1 MTTTERTEEFL
12 GHIDDGRDWAATRMG
27 LDVLAEHG
35 VAGLIQDLLVPVQHE
50 SGRRWQATDYTVADE
65 HAVTGLVDE
74 LLGAASTTIDR
85 PDEDSPTI
93 VMVCAEAEWHA
104 SAARMA
110 ALQLR
115 ERGVDVRFLGA
126 SVPATELETHLR
138 RTAPRA
144 LVVSCTMSS
153 ALVGA
158 AAMTAVAHRVGVPV
172 VLGGAAFAAS
182 PDAGE
187 AIGGDAVAAAADDV
201 PGLLRGW
208 LEVSRPVRGA
218 LPGDDPTGERAV
230 FAPTRRRLVQAV
242 IEGTPG
248 PFRPEDE
255 LEVEVLLATLDAA
268 LLLDD
273 VEVLV
278 GHMQW
283 LGERESV
290 GRLLPL
296 PMEQVVDLLS
306 RSLPSGLTTSRRFL
320 TAAAEHVRA
329 S

>member
-1 MTTTERTEEFL
+1 MTTTTLAEEFL
-12 GHIDDGRDWAATRMG
+12 GHIDDERDWAATRLG
-27 LDVLAEHG
+27 LDVLEDRG
-35 VAGLIQDLLVPVQHE
+35 VAGLVHDLLVPVQLE
-50 SGRRWQATDYTVADE
+50 SGRRWQATAYSVADE
-65 HAVTGLVDE
+65 HQVTGLVDE
-74 LLGAASTTIDR
+74 LLGAASTTLPR

-93 VMVCAEAEWHA
+93 AMVCAESEWHA
-104 SAARMA
+104 SAARMT
-110 ALQLR
+110 ALELR
-115 ERGVDVRFLGA
+115 EGGWDVRFLGA

-144 LVVSCTMSS
+144 LVVSTTMSS

-172 VLGGAAFAAS
+172 VLGGAAFGRS
-182 PDAGE
+182 PLAGD
-187 AIGGDAVAAAADDV
+187 AIGGDAVLTRADDM
-201 PGLLRGW
+201 PALLRSW
-208 LEVSRPVRGA
+208 RDVPRPFRTA
-218 LPGDDPTGERAV
+218 PADDDPTGERAV
-230 FAPTRRRLVQAV
+230 FAPSRRRLVQAV

-273 VEVLV
+273 VDVLA
-278 GHMQW
+278 HHLHW
-283 LGERESV
+283 LGEREAT

-296 PMEQVVDLLS
+296 PMAEVVDLLS

-320 TAAAEHVRA
+320 TTAAEHVRVG
-329 S
+329 